1 MAETIVSICA
11 GIGLAAACGFRVFVP
26 LLVLSIAATL
36 DVIPLASDFA
46 WLATMPALIALATAT
61 IMEITAYYV
70 PWLDHA
76 LDVIATPAAMVAGV
90 VTTAAVLPDLSPVI
104 RWALAI
110 VGGGGVAGAVQGATV
125 LVRLKSGVATAGVG
139 NPLVS
144 TGETVSSTVTS
155 VLAVVVPIIAFL
167 VVLATIAMLIV
178 LARRAL
184 ASSREDASD
193 APREGTAGRRDR

>member
-1 MAETIVSICA
+1 VAETIVSICA